1 MKHTTLLIIALTLT
15 ALLSACAAS
24 GGSADVV
31 RLAPMEESAQ
41 DLSPQARLQ
50 GRWFVQAQSGGSDTA
65 MFMLEVEGTKLTGI
79 PFDSSQ
85 APLTSTFTGTDGDVM
100 TFKSD
105 DGSMV
110 YARFT
115 GPDTAIAWT
124 TSDGS
129 VMKVLRVTP
138 APPELLGQYT
148 ACEIG
153 GNKVAT
159 MTFGT
164 DKLSI
169 VEHTEVKE
177 ADITW
182 VASSESNHKIVMRPD
197 GRRRVFILNVLR
209 VNDAILIWAED
220 EDDVVGAFRAG
231 AQAQWMGCEDQT
243 SAKDSNRNTSA
254 P

>member
-110 YARFT
+110 YAH
-115 GPDTAIAWT
+115 
-124 TSDGS
+124 
-129 VMKVLRVTP
+129 
-138 APPELLGQYT
+138 LL
-148 ACEIG
+148 
-153 GNKVAT
+153 
-159 MTFGT
+159 
-164 DKLSI
+164 
-169 VEHTEVKE
+169 
-177 ADITW
+177 
-182 VASSESNHKIVMRPD
+182 
-197 GRRRVFILNVLR
+197 FILIIHGTL
-209 VNDAILIWAED
+209 
-220 EDDVVGAFRAG
+220 
-231 AQAQWMGCEDQT
+231 
-243 SAKDSNRNTSA
+243 K
-254 P
+254 